1 MEVALA
7 VLVGALFA
15 CGFYLLMQR
24 NLLRMIFGLAILNNA
39 ANLLVMTVGRITRG
53 QPALIEEGAVVP
65 ASSGNPLPQALTLTA
80 VVIGF
85 GLLAFTLV
93 LVHRSYPALGTLDTD
108 ADAHTD
114 ED

>member
-1 MEVALA
+1 MEVALS

-53 QPALIEEGAVVP
+53 QPALIDEGATVP

-93 LVHRSYPALGTLDTD
+93 LVYRSYPALGTLDTD
-108 ADAHTD
+108 TDPHTR